1 MRDDDLPGGMP
12 LDEYEREINRRLWR
26 RRLRAASVVVFNPVT
41 ALFGAIAALEIAF
54 KLLGWEE

>member
-1 MRDDDLPGGMP
+1 MRDDLPGGMP
-12 LDEYEREINRRLWR
+12 LDKYEREINRRLWR

-41 ALFGAIAALEIAF
+41 ALFGAIIGAEVAL

>member
-1 MRDDDLPGGMP
+1 MMDDDLPGGMP

-26 RRLRAASVVVFNPVT
+26 RRLMAASVVVFNPVT

-54 KLLGWEE
+54 KLLGGEE

>member
-26 RRLRAASVVVFNPVT
+26 RRLKAASVVVFNPVT
-41 ALFGAIAALEIAF
+41 ALFGAITALEIAF

>member
-1 MRDDDLPGGMP
+1 MMDDDLHGGMS

-26 RRLRAASVVVFNPVT
+26 RRLRAASVIVFNPVA

>member
-41 ALFGAIAALEIAF
+41 ALFCAIAVLEITF
-54 KLLGWEE
+54 KLLGWSE